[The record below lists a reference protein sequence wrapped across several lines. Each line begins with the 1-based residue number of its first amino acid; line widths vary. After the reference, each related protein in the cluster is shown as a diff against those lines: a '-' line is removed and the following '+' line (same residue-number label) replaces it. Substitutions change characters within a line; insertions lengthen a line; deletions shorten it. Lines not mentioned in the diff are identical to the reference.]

1 MANPI
6 SLMLAAAMMLEHV
19 GRAGDAQRLKQAIS
33 ATINTDKVAT
43 RDLGGTAGTR
53 QFAGRS
59 AGGSSV
65 AAPRPQR
72 RRRRCASQATAAVNT
87 ATSAQMIQKPPRSSA
102 SGMPP
107 TCMPNRPAMMLMG
120 SADRDQRQ
128 REQRAVVLLLQARRD
143 LFLQQPDALDQ
154 ARHVAQHDGEFLR

>member
-1 MANPI
+1 MAPGSNFGRDAAIFEAVHGSAPDIAGKGVANPI

-43 RDLGGTAGTR
+43 RDLGGT
-53 QFAGRS
+53 GRH
-59 AGGSSV
+59 APVRRGGLP
-65 AAPRPQR
+65 AAPAWLPRALSA
-72 RRRRCASQATAAVNT
+72 RRRRCANQATAAVNT

-107 TCMPNRPAMMLMG
+107 TCMPNRPAMMMMAAPG
-120 SADRDQRQ
+120 
-128 REQRAVVLLLQARRD
+128 
-143 LFLQQPDALDQ
+143 P
-154 ARHVAQHDGEFLR
+154 